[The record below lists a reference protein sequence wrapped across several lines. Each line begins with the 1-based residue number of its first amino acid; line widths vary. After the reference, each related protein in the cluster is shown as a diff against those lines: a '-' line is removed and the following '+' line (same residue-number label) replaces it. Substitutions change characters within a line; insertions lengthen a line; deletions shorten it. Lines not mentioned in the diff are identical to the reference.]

1 MKFPGSIFII
11 IIFFNLNTIAQD
23 GSDVR
28 YVDIENVDTS
38 YIGKTVHID
47 CYNNS
52 FLSRKKDT
60 ITILVKNNPI
70 IFIEHR
76 EDNGFNNWFSR
87 QFFEEI
93 RKTKSEYLR
102 ITKSVIKEIDDDSIL
117 VTSYFVLYSK
127 DNQPLEEKSF
137 TQDIW
142 FRKNIISQI
151 LVKSEQCCK

>member
-1 MKFPGSIFII
+1 MKFTVSIFTII
-11 IIFFNLNTIAQD
+11 ICFNLNTIAQD
-23 GSDVR
+23 GSDIR
-28 YVDIENVDTS
+28 YVDIEYVDTS
-38 YIGKTVHID
+38 YIGKTVHLD
-47 CYNNS
+47 FYNNS

-60 ITILVKNNPI
+60 ITILVNNNPI
-70 IFIEHR
+70 TFIEHR

-102 ITKSVIKEIDDDSIL
+102 ITKSVIKEIDDNSIL

-127 DNQPLEEKSF
+127 DNHPLEEKSF
-137 TQDIW
+137 TQDI
-142 FRKNIISQI
+142 RVKKNILSQI